1 VTDRSGLRI
10 YVGAVPGVGKT
21 YAMLSEGHRRAERGA
36 DVVVAAVDARG
47 RPRTAELVEGLELIP
62 LIGRDVDVDA
72 LIHRAPQVALVDD
85 LGVATREVDIDRLL
99 DAGIEV
105 VANLDLRHL
114 ERMRDVVFTLAGVVE
129 PETVPDEWVRSAG
142 QVELVDF
149 SPEALRKR
157 VAHGNVVPTG
167 EIEEALARRF
177 RVPTLTA
184 LRQLA
189 LLWVAGRVED
199 DLEELLAANGVDQ
212 IRAAKLLAYLHAAA
226 DGESA
231 PLVVTDHFTLDFAA
245 RTAAAGGV
253 EVRLTPTEWHLVE
266 VLVNNRGR
274 LVEQEDLL
282 HEVWGPGYDR
292 ETNYLRVY
300 LHQIR
305 KKLEANPSRPR
316 HFITE
321 PGIGYRFD
329 G

>member
-1 VTDRSGLRI
+1 MV
-10 YVGAVPGVGKT
+10 
-21 YAMLSEGHRRAERGA
+21 
-36 DVVVAAVDARG
+36 
-47 RPRTAELVEGLELIP
+47 
-62 LIGRDVDVDA
+62 
-72 LIHRAPQVALVDD
+72 LVDD

-99 DAGIEV
+99 DAGLEV
-105 VANLDLRHL
+105 VATLDLRHI

-129 PETVPDEWVRSAG
+129 PETVPDEWCRSAG

-157 VAHGNVVPTG
+157 VAHGNVVPADD
-167 EIEEALARRF
+167 IEEALTKRF
-177 RVPTLTA
+177 RIPTLTA

-226 DGESA
+226 DGEA
-231 PLVVTDHFTLDFAA
+231 PPLVVTPHFTLDFAA

-253 EVRLTPTEWHLVE
+253 EVRLTPTEWHLIE
-266 VLVNNRGR
+266 VLVSKPGR
-274 LVEQEDLL
+274 LIGQEELL

-329 G
+329 A